1 MPLNTAAVT
10 SSKNEPRISEALRT
24 GVLIHFGI
32 CSILGLLLNL
42 MLLTILVKKLKKNA
56 HVDIKLCTFVT
67 VMDISVCCCL
77 LFRAIFAKYP
87 YNILEAHSN
96 WCKFDLLTGT
106 QVLLYSGYSLGIMSL
121 ERFLLICYNIKFS
134 FIYWIIVI
142 CLTCIPQFAMVCV
155 VVAKN
160 LQIMVK
166 IKVYCSFFP
175 KGMGV
180 IVYIWA
186 TVMFFIAFSS
196 VIISYL
202 GIMIVKYKQC
212 LNQLNLNVPRD
223 KVLKECRST
232 LFKSLLYIVLY
243 ILIFSGKIY
252 CLVFELIT
260 GQKRTIV
267 MDLISTMLISC
278 SSLVNALIVFYMN
291 SEVRESFLKLTN
303 QIIISIKNIR
313 TR

>member
-1 MPLNTAAVT
+1 MTLNTAAKT
-10 SSKNEPRISEALRT
+10 ISNDEPQISEALRT
-24 GVLIHFGI
+24 GILIHFGI

-42 MLLTILVKKLKKNA
+42 MLLTILVRKLKKNT

-67 VMDISVCCCL
+67 IMDILVCCCL

-87 YNILEAHSN
+87 YNILEVHPN

-106 QVLLYSGYSLGIMSL
+106 QVLIYSGYSLGIMSL
-121 ERFLLICYNIKFS
+121 ERFLLICYNIKFG
-134 FIYWIIVI
+134 FIYWIALI
-142 CLTCIPQFAMVCV
+142 CLVCIPQFAMVCV
-155 VVAKN
+155 IVAKN
-160 LQIMVK
+160 LQMIVK

-175 KGMGV
+175 KKLGF
-180 IVYIWA
+180 IIYTWA
-186 TVMFFIAFSS
+186 TVMFFIAFTS
-196 VIISYL
+196 VIVSYL

-223 KVLKECRST
+223 KVLKDCRTT

-252 CLVFELIT
+252 CLAFELIT
-260 GQKRTIV
+260 GKKRTIM
-267 MDLISTMLISC
+267 MDLVSTMLIGC

-291 SEVRESFLKLTN
+291 SEVRNDFLKLTN
-303 QIIISIKNIR
+303 QIIINIKNIR
-313 TR
+313 TS